1 MKRQILFFVGVLILI
16 ATFAGCASGP
26 TAPPSVSSPTPTA
39 EQPTLSATSS
49 DGAVPESAYEDL
61 LRGDFSYFVGVW
73 ANAENSSFTLNKDG
87 SITDSYG
94 TCYPDEA
101 TADNSYYSWGERPS
115 DGVGSYRVDLFPI
128 GVADPWNLNSDITK
142 VRIIAGQSI
151 PTASS
156 EVYYRKDADSFPD
169 GIVETPAN
177 GALGSDPLVKGFGE
191 DGTGFVREMEKLCL
205 FRVQFAAIESK
216 ALSILFDD
224 AYNNAYLACSG
235 PLKYISVELWSEDRS
250 ARWVYTIMPHDENTA
265 YGDRMNP
272 AIENLNDWA
281 RQDQEVI
288 RTVMNAIIEHN
299 GILEKVDL
307 VIRDEIKN
315 AIEIWFLDAEGKA
328 TADFEYLNG
337 FRPMFD

>member
-128 GVADPWNLNSDITK
+128 GVADPWNLNSDISK
-142 VRIIAGQSI
+142 VRIVAGQSV

-156 EVYYRKDADSFPD
+156 EVYYRKDADSLPD
-169 GIVETPAN
+169 DIIETPAK
-177 GALGSDPLVKGFGE
+177 GALGSDPKVFGLGE
-191 DGTGFVREMEKLCL
+191 AGTGFIREMETLCL
-205 FRVQFAAIESK
+205 FRVKEAGLGGSTLIVLFSDEYNDAI
-216 ALSILFDD
+216 LTCL
-224 AYNNAYLACSG
+224 AYT
-235 PLKYISVELWSEDRS
+235 KYVDIYLWSEDRS
-250 ARWVYTIMPHDENTA
+250 AKCNYIIMTHDENTA
-265 YGDRMNP
+265 YGDLTNP

-299 GILEKVDL
+299 GVLEKVDPI
-307 VIRDEIKN
+307 IRELKN
-315 AIEIWFLDAEGKA
+315 AIEVRFLDAEGKA